1 MDAVDTLS
9 YRLNTDYFF
18 IYLTVVLLFVFF
30 AAFVRLK
37 RSNQIVLSYSAVSRL
52 FSPAELSF
60 YHILKQ
66 AFSPDYE
73 IFGKV
78 RIADVMR
85 PDKRLNQRLHRIA
98 LNKVAQK
105 HFDYVICD
113 PKTLSIIA
121 VIELDDKSHDTSKV
135 LQRDDFVNEA
145 CKSAGIKL
153 IRFRARSGYQEQDV
167 RDVINTAIGSSE

>member
-1 MDAVDTLS
+1 MDAVDTLP
-9 YRLNTDYFF
+9 YRLNTDYFL

-30 AAFVRLK
+30 AVFFRLK
-37 RSNQIVLSYSAVSRL
+37 RSNQIVLSYSAVSRFL
-52 FSPAELSF
+52 SPAELSF

-66 AFSPDYE
+66 ALSTDYE

-78 RIADVMR
+78 RIADVIQ
-85 PDKRLNQRLHRIA
+85 PEKNLNQRSYRIA

-121 VIELDDKSHDTSKV
+121 VVELDDKSHDNEKTIR
-135 LQRDDFVNEA
+135 RDDFVNEA

-153 IRFRARSGYQEQDV
+153 IRFKAKSGYQVQDI
-167 RDVINTAIGSSE
+167 RDVINTAIGSS

>member
-1 MDAVDTLS
+1 MDAVDTLP

-18 IYLTVVLLFVFF
+18 IYLTIVLLFVFF

-37 RSNQIVLSYSAVSRL
+37 RSNQLALSYSAVSRF

-60 YHILKQ
+60 FHILKQ
-66 AFSPDYE
+66 AFPTEYE

-78 RIADVMR
+78 RIADVIQPER
-85 PDKRLNQRLHRIA
+85 KLNHRLRRIA

-113 PKTLSIIA
+113 PKSLS
-121 VIELDDKSHDTSKV
+121 
-135 LQRDDFVNEA
+135 
-145 CKSAGIKL
+145 
-153 IRFRARSGYQEQDV
+153 
-167 RDVINTAIGSSE
+167 

>member
-1 MDAVDTLS
+1 MTTIETLP
-9 YRLNTDYFF
+9 YRLNLDYFF

-60 YHILKQ
+60 YHNLKQ
-66 AFSPDYE
+66 AFSSDYE

-78 RIADVMR
+78 RIADVIQ
-85 PDKRLNQRLHRIA
+85 PEKKLNHRLRRIA

-121 VIELDDKSHDTSKV
+121 VIELDDKSHDNEKTIR
-135 LQRDDFVNEA
+135 RDDFVNEA

-153 IRFRARSGYQEQDV
+153 IRFKAKSGYQIQDI
-167 RDVINTAIGSSE
+167 RDVINTAIGSS